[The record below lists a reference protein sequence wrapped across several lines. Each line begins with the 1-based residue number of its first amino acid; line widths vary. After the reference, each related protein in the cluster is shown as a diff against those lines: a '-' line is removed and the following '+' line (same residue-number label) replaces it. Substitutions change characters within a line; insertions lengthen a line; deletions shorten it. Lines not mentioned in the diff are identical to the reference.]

1 MTDFIYMLDE
11 KEQLFVAYW
20 EANRDKEA
28 KIGYQILRGLPVGM
42 LFTIPIFIILFT
54 GRFWYKRAD
63 MVANTEL
70 SPLLMIIIG
79 VIIAVF
85 VAIVHQRHK
94 WDMKNQ
100 QYKELKAKSKK

>member
-1 MTDFIYMLDE
+1 MQAFIYMLNE
-11 KEQLFVAYW
+11 KEQLFVDYW
-20 EANRDKEA
+20 EANREKESR
-28 KIGYQILRGLPVGM
+28 ISYQILRGLPIGM

-54 GRFWYKRAD
+54 GRYWYKRAD

-70 SPLLMIIIG
+70 SPLLMMIIG
-79 VIIAVF
+79 VVITVF
-85 VAIVHQRHK
+85 VALFYQRHK

>member
-1 MTDFIYMLDE
+1 MPVFIYMLNE
-11 KEQLFVAYW
+11 KEQLFVDYW
-20 EANRDKEA
+20 EANREKEG
-28 KIGYQILRGLPVGM
+28 KIRYQILRGLPVGM

-54 GRFWYKRAD
+54 ARYWYKRAD
-63 MVANTEL
+63 MVANTEFSL
-70 SPLLMIIIG
+70 LLMIIIG
-79 VIIAVF
+79 LMITVF